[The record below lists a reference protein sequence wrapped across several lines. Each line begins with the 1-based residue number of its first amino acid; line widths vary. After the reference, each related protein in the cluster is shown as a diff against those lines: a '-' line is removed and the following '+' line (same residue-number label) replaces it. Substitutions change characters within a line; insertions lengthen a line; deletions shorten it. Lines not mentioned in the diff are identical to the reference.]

1 MVTFVQIVLSFK
13 ISIARLKRRT
23 LRLDPAVLEPSDED
37 VLRADLGQAV
47 HDVGH
52 ALSLDE
58 HTHGRPPV
66 RLDARHGR
74 CPPSRRKLGR
84 LGQARAGDVV
94 RAQNV
99 LLGGEH
105 SSYAR
110 LDEREDRL
118 ERLGR
123 KGGVRFRGRDE
134 YGLGLHESVDGVQTG
149 SAHGVSRLCKAKQS
163 TKSQKRQ
170 HSPLRTA
177 NPPAV
182 KTREQTEN

>member
-1 MVTFVQIVLSFK
+1 MGAQRNDFQEGQQIG
-13 ISIARLKRRT
+13 RLQLRSYCHSRFPSLRRKT

-37 VLRADLGQAV
+37 VLRANLGQAV
-47 HDVGH
+47 HDVRH
-52 ALSLDE
+52 ALSLNE

-74 CPPSRRKLGR
+74 RPSSRRKLG
-84 LGQARAGDVV
+84 GFSQARARDIV

-105 SSYAR
+105 SGYAR

-118 ERLGR
+118 ESLGR

-134 YGLGLHESVDGVQTG
+134 DGLGLHKGVDGV
-149 SAHGVSRLCKAKQS
+149 
-163 TKSQKRQ
+163 
-170 HSPLRTA
+170 
-177 NPPAV
+177 
-182 KTREQTEN
+182 